1 MKFEVAKQD
10 LEAAL
15 SVASVAVESGVSDLS
30 SHYLFRFREGLLE
43 VLTYGM
49 RLFARAPFIASVD
62 AEEGEAFTVEAWRL
76 DKWMAGVGDGV
87 LTLSADGSGDV
98 HAKGPRSRVRFRSL
112 DPSKFP
118 YWDETLATA
127 EAIGSAPARTI
138 TNALNLARWFVSAD
152 DTAKP
157 ELCQIEAVNG
167 VIWATDRRALSSVE
181 IPLLPELGI
190 RVPGKAV
197 ASVLKYLG
205 DKATQQ
211 GDLEVLQA
219 ERSFE
224 DGGGAFAIFSRAD
237 GAYLGVTRP
246 TSQFPALNVDR
257 EAVNDAVILVD
268 VEELNAGVSVLLA
281 SAPKGHEAVTFSYDP
296 DSDKVSISMPCE
308 AGGTDTYPLA
318 LTKVQEGAD
327 NFDVPFTVD
336 YPYIVG
342 IASSYGVDQI
352 EFGICKRGRG
362 GYISSAHADE
372 GETGN
377 RYFSVVVWRT

>member
-1 MKFEVAKQD
+1 MKIEVAKKD

-15 SVASVAVESGVSDLS
+15 AVASVAVESGVADLS
-30 SHYLFRFREGLLE
+30 SHYLFRFKDGQPE
-43 VLTYGM
+43 VLSYGM
-49 RLFARAPFIASVD
+49 RLFSRAPFTAVVD
-62 AEEGEAFTVEAWRL
+62 AEDGEAFTVEAWRL
-76 DKWMAGVGDGV
+76 DKWMAGVGDGA
-87 LTLSADGSGDV
+87 LTLTADGSGDV

-118 YWDETLATA
+118 YWDETLAEA
-127 EAIGSAPARTI
+127 EVIGSTSARTI
-138 TNALNLARWFVSAD
+138 SNALNLARWFVSAD

-157 ELCQIEAVNG
+157 ELCQIEAVEG

-181 IPLLPELGI
+181 IPSLPQLGI

-205 DKATQQ
+205 DKETQE

-224 DGGGAFAIFSRAD
+224 DGGGAFAIFKRVDS
-237 GAYLGVTRP
+237 AYLGVTRP
-246 TSQFPALNVDR
+246 TSQFPKLNVDR
-257 EAVNDAVILVD
+257 DAKNDAVLAVD

-281 SAPKGHEAVTFSYDP
+281 SAPKGHEAVTFSYDA

-318 LTKVQEGAD
+318 LTKVTEGAE

-342 IASSYGVDQI
+342 IASSYGLDQI
-352 EFGICKRGRG
+352 EFGVCKRGRG
-362 GYISSAHADE
+362 GYISSAHSDE
-372 GETGN
+372 GADGN